1 MTDGWQAE
9 QGRLEE
15 ERRRREEGAEEVI
28 MAGLVSE
35 PMIALLHLVVT
46 QPDRLRLGTLK
57 YATVQALLRRALL
70 KPALAHRAFTE
81 LVPTRRGRAVHLA
94 RCKHCALN
102 PLPAEGSDTPEGSRL
117 SPGYG

>member
-9 QGRLEE
+9 QERLED
-15 ERRRREEGAEEVI
+15 ERRRREDDADGAVV
-28 MAGLVSE
+28 AGLVSE
-35 PMIALLHLVVT
+35 PMVALLHVLVM
-46 QPDRLRLGTLK
+46 QRDRLRLGTLK

-70 KPALAHRAFTE
+70 KPALINRAFTD

-102 PLPAEGSDTPEGSRL
+102 PLAAEGSDAPEGSRL
-117 SPGYG
+117 RASYC